1 MSRAFFKKVLSFTS
15 IGLFVIASF
24 LSIYNIY
31 ARPIIEAE
39 GGIVEG
45 KLVCMPLDD
54 SGNITNEKYKFKRI
68 IVRNFTGQ
76 PVKVW
81 AQTNFCDFNGTF
93 PTEGYRCDNFEER
106 RHEIIQNNA
115 GQTFSIE
122 VPCDKIGQLD
132 VAAEEPSG
140 IKCFNTAV
148 NHDWVEGIA
157 FTITTNP
164 TPCPTAVPTKVP
176 TATSVP
182 TKVPTATP
190 TMIPV
195 PTATTTP
202 KPTSTPT
209 PTLTPGPT
217 NTPTPTPTP
226 KIVIKEIEVLPKT
239 GTSLESVFVMAAFGI
254 ALKILST
261 ML

>member
-1 MSRAFFKKVLSFTS
+1 MSRAFFKRVLRITS
-15 IGLFVIASF
+15 IWVFLVAIF
-24 LSIYNIY
+24 LSIYGIY
-31 ARPIIEAE
+31 TRPNVKAE
-39 GGIVEG
+39 GDIVDG
-45 KLVCMPLDD
+45 KLICMPLDD

-81 AQTNFCDFNGTF
+81 VQTNFCDFNGTF
-93 PTEGYRCDNFEER
+93 PGEGYRCDNFEER
-106 RHEIIQNNA
+106 RYETIPHNA

-122 VPCDKIGQLD
+122 VPCNKIGQLD
-132 VAAEEPSG
+132 VAAEETSNV
-140 IKCFNTAV
+140 KCFNTAV
-148 NHDWVEGIA
+148 NHDWVDGVA
-157 FTITTNP
+157 FTVTTNP
-164 TPCPTAVPTKVP
+164 TACPTAVPTKKPTTTPVP
-176 TATSVP
+176 TKVP

-190 TMIPV
+190 TMTLT
-195 PTATTTP
+195 PTATVTP

-209 PTLTPGPT
+209 PTSTL
-217 NTPTPTPTP
+217 TPTPTP

-239 GTSLESVFVMAAFGI
+239 GTSLESVFAMAAFGI